1 MKHIL
6 TFLTIFLTIS
16 TLSCAG
22 KKYHSYEGPLRLTL
36 IAPRIVNTNQRF
48 LLKGKLCGE
57 QARVPLGELI
67 LVEIKAKRLLIAKR
81 SYILE
86 SRFISAPVVLTPAF
100 YRTFMS
106 TRLRSP
112 LDHIETSVGVLE
124 PIEGVEERP
133 LSLDVNLEMFIYIAE
148 INYKGK
154 VVAVDLVSKAHRR
167 TKLHCIDRNCQTIY

>member
-6 TFLTIFLTIS
+6 TFLTIFLTMS

-36 IAPRIVNTNQRF
+36 TAPRFVNTNQRF

-57 QARVPLGELI
+57 EARIPLGELI

-86 SRFISAPVVLTPAF
+86 SRFISAPVILTPEF

-106 TRLRSP
+106 TRLYSP
-112 LDHIETSVGVLE
+112 LDHMETAIGDLP
-124 PIEGVEERP
+124 PIEGVEEHP
-133 LSLDVNLEMFIYIAE
+133 LSLDVNLEMIIYIAE
-148 INYKGK
+148 INYKGDI
-154 VVAVDLVSKAHRR
+154 VAVDLVFKSNRS
-167 TKLHCIDRNCQTIY
+167 TKLHCIDRNCQIRY